1 MFTKS
6 MTIIFNNTKMLGTT
20 NLPPRNI
27 AFVVSLSF
35 SFVYYLKQIFSL
47 NYLNLFRRGF
57 L

>member
-1 MFTKS
+1 